1 MLIKRR
7 FELSAQPAHKRS
19 LSKTPRS
26 VVETRVAVT
35 SIMMRVIYN
44 TYINIMAVV
53 IRYIVAVKLL

>member
-44 TYINIMAVV
+44 TYI
-53 IRYIVAVKLL
+53 